1 MYRVIFDTNI
11 WISFLIGKQFDSM
24 KELLVTAAVQPIFST
39 QLLDELLTT
48 TQKPKLQRYF
58 QKDNVDNLMI
68 FLKEIGEVIDSQS
81 IVSACRD
88 PKDNYLLALAKDS
101 NADFL
106 ITGDHDLLVLEMF
119 DRTKIVTYQD
129 FLTTTNKE
137 QWRHFAEYL
146 EETNGGES
154 LWAKNTE
161 PIEKSDKNFLL
172 RDSKKL
178 VLVPQKLTTG

>member
-24 KELLVTAAVQPIFST
+24 KELLLTAAIQPIFSA

-48 TQKPKLQRYF
+48 TQKPKLQKYF
-58 QKDNVDNLMI
+58 QKDKVDNLMI
-68 FLKEIGEVIDSQS
+68 FLKEIGEVIESQS

-106 ITGDHDLLVLEMF
+106 ITGDQDLLVLERF
-119 DRTKIVTYQD
+119 DLTKIVTYQD
-129 FLTTTNKE
+129 FLKIVIN
-137 QWRHFAEYL
+137 
-146 EETNGGES
+146 
-154 LWAKNTE
+154 
-161 PIEKSDKNFLL
+161 EK
-172 RDSKKL
+172 
-178 VLVPQKLTTG
+178 